1 MVVKRIR
8 RKEIK
13 KNKKENKKE
22 IRFELKKKSG
32 KMKIT

>member
-22 IRFELKKKSG
+22 IHFELKKKSG
-32 KMKIT
+32 KMKII

>member
-22 IRFELKKKSG
+22 IHFELKKNQEK
-32 KMKIT
+32 